1 MNNLKF
7 FWVRRIDISQI
18 LIYINNYQKN
28 RTSPVYLLE
37 TLSKQFVSFMQK
49 MYKISII
56 YNNYA

>member
-7 FWVRRIDISQI
+7 FGVRRIDISQI